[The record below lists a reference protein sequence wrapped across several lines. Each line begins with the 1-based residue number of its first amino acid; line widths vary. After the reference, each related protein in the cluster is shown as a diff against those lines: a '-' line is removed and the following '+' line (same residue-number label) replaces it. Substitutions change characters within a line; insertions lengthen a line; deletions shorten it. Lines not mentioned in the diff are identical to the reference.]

1 MNDRD
6 KNQERFRYDNQFYPP
21 HFTHLNVANIH
32 ICFASDDRYAPH
44 AAALVASI
52 MSNKSPDEEI
62 SFHFFSDET
71 APWTQEAFRQMSREM
86 GFHLSIYEV
95 SSEQFDNL
103 PVMPYM
109 KQSRTTYLRLLMHRQ
124 LPDSLDK
131 VLYLD
136 VDMIVMSS
144 LKELYLTDISAHY
157 AAAVATPARIINPRF
172 GHWYFNAGTI
182 LLNLKKY
189 REEHMEEQ
197 AVKYARENVDRL
209 TMADQDILN
218 YIFKGNVVFLS
229 QKWNARQRTMPWKAT
244 VHTHGIDSFPAG
256 CIEEH
261 REAESNPCIIH
272 YHTQQKPWNPN
283 YRYAWGEFYWKHL
296 RKTPFYKEVL
306 RRYYWSLPYYV
317 PRMTIRFLLTPVR
330 LLRDKLRSHWRQI
343 TSQSLTANST
353 EQ

>member
-1 MNDRD
+1 MTTN
-6 KNQERFRYDNQFYPP
+6 FAPP
-21 HFTHLNVANIH
+21 HSTHLNVADIH

-52 MSNKSPDEEI
+52 MSNKSPEEEL
-62 SFHFFSDET
+62 SFHFFSDKT
-71 APWTQEAFRQMSREM
+71 APWVQEAFRQMSREM
-86 GFHLSIYEV
+86 GFNLVIYEM
-95 SSEQFDNL
+95 STEQFANL

-109 KQSRTTYLRLLMHRQ
+109 NQSRTTYLRLLMHRL
-124 LPDSLDK
+124 LPGSMDK
-131 VLYLD
+131 ILYLD

-144 LKELYLTDISAHY
+144 LKELYLTDISECY

-189 REEHMEEQ
+189 RDENMEEQ
-197 AVKYARENVDRL
+197 AMKYALENIDCL
-209 TMADQDILN
+209 KLADQDILN
-218 YIFKGNVVFLS
+218 YIFKGNVVFLP
-229 QKWNARQRTMPWKAT
+229 QKWNARQRTLPRNQAAAHKYEMNSLPDEC
-244 VHTHGIDSFPAG
+244 V
-256 CIEEH
+256 EEH
-261 REAESNPCIIH
+261 REAEASPCIIH

-306 RRYYWSLPYYV
+306 RRYYWSMPYYLPRRFGRYLLV
-317 PRMTIRFLLTPVR
+317 PIR

-343 TSQSLTANST
+343 TSRYG
-353 EQ
+353 